1 MQIQQSPSFPF
12 KKIGQTTDT
21 PKERKLKEACQNFE
35 AIIIQ
40 QMLTAMRKTVPKD
53 GLFTSGYAEDMY
65 QSMYDEGLSK
75 EIASGRGLGLADV
88 LYKQL
93 SGGITPPTK

>member
-1 MQIQQSPSFPF
+1 MQIQQSSSFPF
-12 KKIGQTTDT
+12 KKIDQTADT
-21 PKERKLKEACQNFE
+21 PKEGKLKEACQNFE

-53 GLFTSGYAEDMY
+53 GLFASGYAEDMY

-75 EIASGRGLGLADV
+75 EIASGKGLGLADI
-88 LYKQL
+88 LYQQL
-93 SGGITPPTK
+93 SGGVTTTTK

>member
-12 KKIGQTTDT
+12 KKIDQTADT
-21 PKERKLKEACQNFE
+21 PKERKLKETCQDFE

-40 QMLTAMRKTVPKD
+40 QMLTAMRKTIPKD
-53 GLFTSGYAEDMY
+53 GLFSSGYAEDMY

-93 SGGITPPTK
+93 SGGVTSPTK